1 MKIAVRGGH
10 NHSVP
15 GASGIINEVT
25 EDRKVYAAVIKY
37 LKAAGHTVYDVTSPD
52 TYNTVSSDLSY
63 GVNKANSLGV
73 DLFISIHFN
82 NAYSSYNGEI
92 GTECWVYSL
101 GGTSNTIASRI
112 VAKLATVFKNRG
124 VKSSTGLYEL
134 RNTNM
139 PAIIVEVC
147 FVEATG
153 DVAKYRTKGSDEIGR
168 LIANGIMNK

>member
-10 NHSVP
+10 NHAVP
-15 GASGIINEVT
+15 GASGIIDEVA
-25 EDRKVYAAVIKY
+25 EDRNVCAAVIKY
-37 LKAAGHTVYDVTSPD
+37 LKAAGHTVYDVTSSD
-52 TYNTVSSDLSY
+52 SYNTVSSDLSY

-82 NAYSSYNGEI
+82 NAYSTYTGEI
-92 GTECWVYSL
+92 GTECWVYNLNGS
-101 GGTSNTIASRI
+101 SNTFAKRI

-134 RNTNM
+134 RHTNM
-139 PAIIVEVC
+139 PAVIVEVC

-153 DVAKYRTKGSDEIGR
+153 DVAKYRNKTADEIGK